1 MKNNC
6 LLLLWSVY
14 RLGTT
19 VAVWSL
25 WTAWSLLTASTCEET
40 FYSIFLYIHRIIT
53 CIKHFIYQLWHVFFH
68 HRPYVLEVAKI
79 FQHGKSWLS
88 FCSAGTDLDRGRSI
102 RLLHYTTLLK
112 CVYRSGEYCTTAYV
126 GKKYCKVFCDSQG
139 SCM

>member
-1 MKNNC
+1 MVC
-6 LLLLWSVY
+6 LQIRNHRGCLIPLN
-14 RLGTT
+14 
-19 VAVWSL
+19 SL
-25 WTAWSLLTASTCEET
+25 IPANSKHMWGDILFYISIHPSTASSHVLST
-40 FYSIFLYIHRIIT
+40 LYIN
-53 CIKHFIYQLWHVFFH
+53 CGMFFSH

-88 FCSAGTDLDRGRSI
+88 FCSVGTDLDRGRSI

-112 CVYRSGEYCTTAYV
+112 CVYRSGEYCTTTYV